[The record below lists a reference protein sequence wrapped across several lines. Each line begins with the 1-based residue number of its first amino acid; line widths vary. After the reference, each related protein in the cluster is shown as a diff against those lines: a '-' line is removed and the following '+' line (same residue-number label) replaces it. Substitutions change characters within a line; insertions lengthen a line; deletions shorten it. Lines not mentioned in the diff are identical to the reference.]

1 MLDRAQAVS
10 AIRAFGE
17 ELTRSTAARRTAGQG
32 PDPHAMVTESFA
44 KACAQQSVTARDL
57 RAAIDADP
65 SLVELEEAVTKEA
78 LADSAD
84 PGPYDAIS
92 RESPSGS
99 TANRHLGEYGAAEVG
114 QPVTP
119 GAEGP
124 KTP

>member
-1 MLDRAQAVS
+1 MLDRTQTVS

-17 ELTRSTAARRTAGQG
+17 ELTRATSARRSAGQG
-32 PDPHAMVTESFA
+32 PNPGAMVTESFA
-44 KACAQQSVTARDL
+44 KACAQQGASIEAV

-99 TANRHLGEYGAAEVG
+99 TENRHLGEYGAAEVG